1 MSIMYSSIHR
11 RLHMNNKH
19 NRIISSAVATL
30 IFITELLAG
39 CSYTAL
45 PNNIPRMVGYDDLSL
60 KNISVIIIN
69 AEKNGSIEEIL
80 TDQGETSGFQA
91 NRQLWSKK
99 LVESLAAELARR
111 GAMVRSNAP
120 VKLSIALPEITMLQT
135 TNLYQFKV
143 KVVLASSKG
152 WSKTYEGVA
161 GGDINSVWS
170 VTSAAAQWSGQALAE
185 VIKAMMHDREF
196 LAALRK

>member
-1 MSIMYSSIHR
+1 
-11 RLHMNNKH
+11 MNNKRY
-19 NRIISSAVATL
+19 RILGSAAAAL
-30 IFITELLAG
+30 IFCTALLAG
-39 CSYTAL
+39 CNYAAL
-45 PNNIPRMVGYDDLSL
+45 PNNVPRITGADDLSL

-80 TDQGETSGFQA
+80 TDQGGTSGFQA

-111 GAMVRSNAP
+111 GAIVRSTAP
-120 VKLSIALPEITMLQT
+120 VKLSIELPEITMLQT
-135 TNLYQFKV
+135 TNLYQFRV
-143 KVVLASSKG
+143 KALVVSSTG
-152 WSKTYEGVA
+152 WSKTYEGIA

-170 VTSAAAQWSGQALAE
+170 VTAAAAQWSGQALAE

-196 LAALRK
+196 LTALGK

>member
-1 MSIMYSSIHR
+1 
-11 RLHMNNKH
+11 MNNKLYK
-19 NRIISSAVATL
+19 ILGSAAAAL
-30 IFITELLAG
+30 IFSTAMLTG

-45 PNNIPRMVGYDDLSL
+45 PNTVPRITGADDLSL

-80 TDQGETSGFQA
+80 TDQGWTSGFQA

-111 GAMVRSNAP
+111 GAIVRSTAP
-120 VKLSIALPEITMLQT
+120 VKLSIELPEITMLQT
-135 TNLYQFKV
+135 TNLYQFRV
-143 KVVLASSKG
+143 KVLVVSSTG
-152 WSKTYEGVA
+152 WSKTYEGIA
-161 GGDINSVWS
+161 GGDIKSVWS

-185 VIKAMMHDREF
+185 AIKAMIHDREF
-196 LAALRK
+196 LAALGK

>member
-1 MSIMYSSIHR
+1 MSITYSSILR
-11 RLHMNNKH
+11 RPHMNNKH
-19 NRIISSAVATL
+19 HRIIGSAVAAL
-30 IFITELLAG
+30 IFITALLAG

-45 PNNIPRMVGYDDLSL
+45 PNNVPRSAGYDELSL

-69 AEKNGSIEEIL
+69 TEKNGSIEEIL
-80 TDQGETSGFQA
+80 TDQGEPSGFQA

-99 LVESLAAELARR
+99 LVESLASELARR

-135 TNLYQFKV
+135 TNLYQFNV
-143 KVVLASSKG
+143 KVLVVSSKG

-196 LAALRK
+196 LAALGK

>member
-1 MSIMYSSIHR
+1 
-11 RLHMNNKH
+11 MNNNLYK
-19 NRIISSAVATL
+19 ILGSAAAV
-30 IFITELLAG
+30 FILFTALLAG

-45 PNNIPRMVGYDDLSL
+45 PNNVPRITGADDLSL

-69 AEKNGSIEEIL
+69 AEKNGPIEEIL
-80 TDQGETSGFQA
+80 TDQGETAGFQA

-120 VKLSIALPEITMLQT
+120 IKLSISLPEITALQT
-135 TNLYQFKV
+135 TNLYQFRV
-143 KVVLASSKG
+143 KVLVVSSTG

-161 GGDINSVWS
+161 GGDIKGVWS

-185 VIKAMMHDREF
+185 VVKAMLYDREF
-196 LAALRK
+196 VAALGK

>member
-1 MSIMYSSIHR
+1 
-11 RLHMNNKH
+11 MNNTH
-19 NRIISSAVATL
+19 YRIIGSAVAAL
-30 IFITELLAG
+30 IFSTVLLAG

-45 PNNIPRMVGYDDLSL
+45 PNNVPPSAGYVDLSL
-60 KNISVIIIN
+60 KNISVIVKN
-69 AEKNGSIEEIL
+69 AEENTSTEEIL
-80 TDQGETSGFQA
+80 TDQGELSGFQA

-135 TNLYQFKV
+135 TNLYQFRV
-143 KVVLASSKG
+143 KVLVVSSKG

-185 VIKAMMHDREF
+185 AIKAMMHDREF
-196 LAALRK
+196 LAALGK

>member
-1 MSIMYSSIHR
+1 
-11 RLHMNNKH
+11 MNNNLYK
-19 NRIISSAVATL
+19 ILGSAVAAL
-30 IFITELLAG
+30 IFMHCAAG
-39 CSYTAL
+39 
-45 PNNIPRMVGYDDLSL
+45 RMQLHRSAEQCPSHNGTDDLSL
-60 KNISVIIIN
+60 KNISVIITN

-111 GAMVRSNAP
+111 GAIVRSNAP
-120 VKLSIALPEITMLQT
+120 VKLSIELPEITMLQT
-135 TNLYQFKV
+135 TNLYQFRV
-143 KVVLASSKG
+143 KALVVSSTG

-196 LAALRK
+196 LAALGK

>member
-1 MSIMYSSIHR
+1 MH
-11 RLHMNNKH
+11 NKH
-19 NRIISSAVATL
+19 FRILGSAIAAL
-30 IFITELLAG
+30 IFSTALLTG

-45 PNNIPRMVGYDDLSL
+45 PNNVPRITGYDELSL
-60 KNISVIIIN
+60 KNISVIVKNFEEN
-69 AEKNGSIEEIL
+69 ASTEEIL
-80 TDQGETSGFQA
+80 TDQGEPSGFQA

-120 VKLSIALPEITMLQT
+120 IKLSIALPEITMLQT

-143 KVVLASSKG
+143 KVLVVSSNR
-152 WSKTYEGVA
+152 WSKIYEGVA

-170 VTSAAAQWSGQALAE
+170 VTASAAQWSGQALAE

-196 LAALRK
+196 QAALGK

>member
-1 MSIMYSSIHR
+1 
-11 RLHMNNKH
+11 MNNKH
-19 NRIISSAVATL
+19 TRRIGSAVAAL
-30 IFITELLAG
+30 IFITALLAG

-45 PNNIPRMVGYDDLSL
+45 PNNVPRSAGYDDLLL

-69 AEKNGSIEEIL
+69 AERNGSIEEIL
-80 TDQGETSGFQA
+80 TDQGEISGFQA

-143 KVVLASSKG
+143 KVVLVSSMG

-170 VTSAAAQWSGQALAE
+170 VTAAAAQWCGQALAE